1 MRPDNH
7 KKKMGNARGALG
19 VGAGAQHAQRS
30 TASST
35 SIAWPQP
42 SEDIDRSGADPA
54 EQRGA
59 RGAGR
64 TQAEPE
70 QSLSLGAWRS
80 QCAGGARWRTANGN
94 GAVCD
99 LASKGVGG
107 GRGTFCFRVRLFYQ

>member
-80 QCAGGARWRTANGN
+80 QCAGGAPMAQTAKWRGYIMLRAN
-94 GAVCD
+94 
-99 LASKGVGG
+99 VGG
-107 GRGTFCFRVRLFYQ
+107 GRGTFCFRVMLLHQ

>member
-1 MRPDNH
+1 
-7 KKKMGNARGALG
+7 MGNARGALG

-99 LASKGVGG
+99 LASKGVGRSWHFLFPG
-107 GRGTFCFRVRLFYQ
+107 QAFRLTKVI

>member
-1 MRPDNH
+1 MRPDND

-59 RGAGR
+59 RCG
-64 TQAEPE
+64 
-70 QSLSLGAWRS
+70 
-80 QCAGGARWRTANGN
+80 
-94 GAVCD
+94 
-99 LASKGVGG
+99 
-107 GRGTFCFRVRLFYQ
+107 